1 MAICQAHKLPKT
13 HLESVTGKGGPIICG
28 VDNLIGVEK
37 KGGSTNSA
45 NFACAVSKQQVAGE
59 EPSFP
64 AEGLSENKRQRQN
77 NLQEASAG
85 RTWLRFIADGGPFP
99 PMQVVEIRTD
109 QSFGEGLEWRA
120 KSEQE
125 KPLSGVRPCYRLN
138 PGATDHAL
146 NS

>member
-1 MAICQAHKLPKT
+1 MRVVLTGLWENGHQVSSLVRSLRMAICQAHKLPKT

-28 VDNLIGVEK
+28 VDNLIGVDK

-85 RTWLRFIADGGPFP
+85 RT
-99 PMQVVEIRTD
+99 
-109 QSFGEGLEWRA
+109 
-120 KSEQE
+120 
-125 KPLSGVRPCYRLN
+125 
-138 PGATDHAL
+138 
-146 NS
+146 